1 MEIRLFYMEVINM
14 DINYYNGYLL
24 DNITIYDMCNRDKK
38 LMDACAWMID
48 NHTSIRKTAE
58 NFDYSRSTFHRHIH
72 QFLPTLSSEMYTAV
86 LRLLLEG
93 KIC

>member
-1 MEIRLFYMEVINM
+1 M

-24 DNITIYDMCNRDKK
+24 DDITIYDMAERDTV

-48 NHTSIRKTAE
+48 NHSTIRKTAE
-58 NFDYSRSTFHRHIH
+58 NFNYPRSTFHRHIH
-72 QFLPTLSSEMYTAV
+72 HILPTLSREMYTV
-86 LRLLLEG
+86 IGRLLLEG